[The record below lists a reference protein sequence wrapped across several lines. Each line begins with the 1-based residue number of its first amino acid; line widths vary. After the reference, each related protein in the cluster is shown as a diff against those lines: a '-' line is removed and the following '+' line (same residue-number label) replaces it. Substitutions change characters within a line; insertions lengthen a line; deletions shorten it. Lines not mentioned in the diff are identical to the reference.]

1 MTGPGPTRHRARL
14 RRRAVPFVAL
24 AALVG
29 LVQAIGT
36 TSAAWTDAAR
46 VAASASG
53 ITAGEEF
60 QARGPGDKCLDIE
73 SRQNADNTVIRLW
86 TCNSTPAQKW
96 WLTATPNP
104 RIEAFRTDPGDNQV
118 SGIRCMRVSGNTNG
132 ATVYLMT
139 CPAGGAATANFR
151 WRVLANTDGTV
162 QIRNQQG
169 ANPATGD
176 RCLSW
181 PTPPPGTDPTPLTM
195 RTCNAAG
202 YASSW
207 LIEPYGTGVP

>member
-73 SRQNADNTVIRLW
+73 SRQNADNTSIRLYS
-86 TCNSTPAQKW
+86 CNSTPAQKW
-96 WLTATPNP
+96 WLTSTG
-104 RIEAFRTDPGDNQV
+104 RIEAFREDPGDNGV
-118 SGIRCMRVSGNTNG
+118 TGIRCMRVSGSTNG
-132 ATVYLMT
+132 ATVSLMA
-139 CPAGGAATANFR
+139 CPAGTTVSANFR
-151 WRVLANTDGTV
+151 WRFVAGTDGTV

-169 ANPATGD
+169 TTAATAD

-181 PTPPPGTDPTPLTM
+181 PTPPPGTDPTALTM
-195 RTCNAAG
+195 RTCGASG
-202 YASSW
+202 YGSSW
-207 LIEPYGTGVP
+207 QIEPYGTPPFP